1 MLSEI
6 SQTHNDSYGMTLI
19 ICNIYNRQ
27 IHRDRK
33 EIRGY
38 QQMSELLL
46 DRYISICGKEK
57 VSEID
62 TYDYCMAL

>member
-6 SQTHNDSYGMTLI
+6 SQAHNDSYGMTLI

-33 EIRGY
+33 QIRGY
-38 QQMSELLL
+38 QVLGEGENGELLL
-46 DRYISICGKEK
+46 HD
-57 VSEID
+57 
-62 TYDYCMAL
+62 